1 MFQLVL
7 GNTARAG
14 NRDVQITAISSKT
27 HLTEL
32 EQIFRNRFTRK
43 QHCFIVPLQFIK
55 GKQKSSNY
63 VEKIRITRI
72 GIFLVFIKCLTQHAT
87 ILLHK

>member
-14 NRDVQITAISSKT
+14 NRDVHITAISSKT

-32 EQIFRNRFTRK
+32 EQIFRNRFMRK

-63 VEKIRITRI
+63 VEKITELHVLVS
-72 GIFLVFIKCLTQHAT
+72 FLFSSNA
-87 ILLHK
+87 